1 MKSLKRKADIF
12 LADKK
17 DSFLKGALIL
27 TVAGFVVKVLGA
39 LYRIPLALL
48 IKDEG
53 MGLYQMAYPIYLI
66 LLSISTAGLPTAI
79 SKMVSEDVALGRYK
93 NAYRIFVISLTVLA
107 SVGLALTIILAA
119 GAQQLSVRV
128 YQNPKAYYSI
138 ISIAPAIFFV
148 SVMSCFR
155 GFFQGLQDMVPSAIS
170 QVVEQ
175 IGRVVAVF
183 VLANLLLP
191 YGVEFAAAGAAFGP
205 VAGAVAGLVVLILVY
220 YNRRNYLFNKMNLD
234 MSKALESFV
243 HIIYRLFFFAIPITL
258 GGLISPLMN
267 MADAAIVSS
276 RLQDAG
282 FSVKRATELFGQLT
296 GMAAPLVNLPVVV
309 TTALSA
315 SLVPAIAESLVLNDR
330 QMIASR
336 AETGMRFSVIFGLP
350 AAVGMY
356 VLAEPITL
364 LLYKNAEAGVSL
376 EVLAWGVV
384 FLALTQTTT
393 GILQG
398 IGKTMIPV
406 KNMLFGAVIKVFI
419 NYILTGIPSIN
430 IKGAAIGTVVGYL
443 VPSLLNAAQ
452 VVRWTN
458 LKVNLNYMVFK
469 PAFAA
474 AIMGAGVNLV
484 HGQFMIIGFSQN
496 KATALAIAIGVVIY
510 AFVLLLIGGLKEND
524 LKLLPGGSKFVMFL
538 QKYGAF
544 RR

>member
-1 MKSLKRKADIF
+1 MSDR
-12 LADKK
+12 K

-27 TVAGFVVKVLGA
+27 TIAGFIVKILGA
-39 LYRIPLALL
+39 AYRIPLALL

-79 SKMVSEDVALGRYK
+79 SKMVSEDAALGKYK
-93 NAYRIFVISLTVLA
+93 NAYRIFVVSLVVLALVGLVLTVVL
-107 SVGLALTIILAA
+107 IA
-119 GAQQLSVRV
+119 GAELLSIRV

-138 ISIAPAIFFV
+138 VSIAPAIFFV

-155 GFFQGLQDMVPSAIS
+155 GFFQGLQDMTPSAIS
-170 QVVEQ
+170 QIVEQ

-183 VLANLLLP
+183 ILANILLP

-205 VAGAVAGLVVLILVY
+205 VAGAVAGLIVLILVY
-220 YNRRNYLFNKMNLD
+220 YNRRGYLLTKMSLD
-234 MSKALESFV
+234 TSRTFEDFV
-243 HIIYRLFFFAIPITL
+243 HIIYRLFSFAIPITL
-258 GGLISPLMN
+258 GGLVSPFMN

-276 RLQDAG
+276 RLQYAG

-296 GMAAPLVNLPVVV
+296 GMAAPLVNLPVVA

-315 SLVPAIAESLVLNDR
+315 SLVPAISEAVALNNR

-336 AETGMRFSVIFGLP
+336 AETGMRFSIIFGLP

-356 VLAEPITL
+356 VLAEPITV
-364 LLYKNAEAGVSL
+364 LLYKNAEAGISL
-376 EVLAWGVV
+376 EVLSWGVV

-398 IGKTMIPV
+398 IGQTMIPV
-406 KNMLFGAVIKVFI
+406 KNMFIGAAIKVVI
-419 NYILTGIPSIN
+419 NYVLTGITYIN
-430 IKGAAIGTVVGYL
+430 IKGAALGTVIGYL
-443 VPSLLNAAQ
+443 IPSLFNALQ
-452 VVRWTN
+452 VIKWTD
-458 LKVNLNYMVFK
+458 LKVDLNYMVIK

-474 AIMGAGVNLV
+474 AIMGISVKLA
-484 HGQFMIIGFSQN
+484 HGELMLLGLSQN
-496 KATALAIAIGVVIY
+496 KATVFAIALGVLVY
-510 AFVLLLIGGLKEND
+510 VLALLLSGGLKQND
-524 LKLLPGGSKFVMFL
+524 LELLPGGRHIIRFIKKF
-538 QKYGAF
+538 GAF

>member
-1 MKSLKRKADIF
+1 MKSLKRKADIL
-12 LADKK
+12 LADKN
-17 DSFLKGALIL
+17 SFLKGALIL
-27 TVAGFVVKVLGA
+27 TVAGFIVKALGA

-79 SKMVSEDVALGRYK
+79 SKMVSEDAALGRYK
-93 NAYRIFVISLTVLA
+93 NAYRIFRVSMLVLALVGLVLTVTLIA
-107 SVGLALTIILAA
+107 SAEL
-119 GAQQLSVRV
+119 LSVKV

-138 ISIAPAIFFV
+138 VSIAPAIFFV

-155 GFFQGLQDMVPSAIS
+155 GFFQGMQDMVPSAIS

-183 VLANLLLP
+183 ILANLLLP

-205 VAGAVAGLVVLILVY
+205 VAGAVAGLLVLLLVY
-220 YNRRNYLFNKMNLD
+220 YNRRKQLLYH
-234 MSKALESFV
+234 MSHDISTNLESFG
-243 HIIYRLFFFAIPITL
+243 HIIYRLFIFAIPITL

-276 RLQDAG
+276 RLQAAG

-296 GMAAPLVNLPVVV
+296 GMAAPLVNLPVVA

-315 SLVPAIAESLVLNDR
+315 SLVPAIAESMALNDR
-330 QMIASR
+330 QQIASR
-336 AETGMRFSVIFGLP
+336 AETGIRLSVIFGLP
-350 AAVGMY
+350 AAVGMF
-356 VLAEPITL
+356 VLAEPITV
-364 LLYKNAEAGVSL
+364 LLYKNAEAAISL
-376 EVLAWGVV
+376 EVLSWGVI

-398 IGKTMIPV
+398 IGQTMIPV
-406 KNMLFGAVIKVFI
+406 RNMLIGAAIKVVI

-430 IKGAAIGTVVGYL
+430 IMGAALGTVIGYL
-443 VPSLLNAAQ
+443 VPSLLNAAE

-458 LKVNLNYMVFK
+458 LGVNLNYMAIK
-469 PAFAA
+469 PAVAA
-474 AIMGAGVNLV
+474 AAMGAGVKLA
-484 HGQFMIIGFSQN
+484 HGQLVVFGFSQN
-496 KATALAIAIGVVIY
+496 KATVVAIALGVILY
-510 AFVLLLIGGLKEND
+510 AGVLLLIGGLKESD
-524 LKLLPGGSKFVMFL
+524 LRIIPGGRKVAVLL
-538 QKYGAF
+538 QKFGIF

>member
-1 MKSLKRKADIF
+1 M
-12 LADKK
+12 ADKK

-27 TVAGFVVKVLGA
+27 TVAGFVVKALGA
-39 LYRIPLALL
+39 IYRIPLALL

-79 SKMVSEDVALGRYK
+79 SKMVSEDVALGKYK
-93 NAYRIFVISLTVLA
+93 NAYRIFVVSLVVLA
-107 SVGLALTIILAA
+107 SVGVVLTIVLIA
-119 GAQQLSVRV
+119 GAELLSVKV
-128 YQNPKAYYSI
+128 YENPKAYYPI

-148 SVMSCFR
+148 SVMACFR
-155 GFFQGLQDMVPSAIS
+155 GFFQGLQDMTPSAIS

-175 IGRVVAVF
+175 IGRVVTVF
-183 VLANLLLP
+183 ILANLLLP

-205 VAGAVAGLVVLILVY
+205 VAGAVAGLIVLILVY
-220 YNRRNYLFNKMNLD
+220 YNRKGYLLKKMSLD
-234 MSKALESFV
+234 TSQALESFL

-258 GGLISPLMN
+258 GGLISPFMN

-315 SLVPAIAESLVLNDR
+315 SLVPAISEALALNDR

-336 AETGMRFSVIFGLP
+336 AETGMRLSVIFGLP

-384 FLALTQTTT
+384 FLAMTQTTT

-398 IGKTMIPV
+398 IGQTMIPV
-406 KNMLFGAVIKVFI
+406 KNMLFGAVIKVLI
-419 NYILTGIPSIN
+419 NYVLTGIPSIN
-430 IKGAAIGTVVGYL
+430 IKGAALGTVIGYL
-443 VPSLLNAAQ
+443 VPSLLNAVQ
-452 VVRWTN
+452 VVRLAN

-469 PAFAA
+469 PALAA
-474 AIMGAGVNLV
+474 AIMGAGVNFA
-484 HGQFMIIGFSQN
+484 HGKLMLFSFSQN
-496 KATALAIAIGVVIY
+496 QATVLAIALGVVIY
-510 AFVLLLIGGLKEND
+510 ALVLLLIGGLKKND
-524 LKLLPGGSKFVMFL
+524 LELLPGGRQVVILLKKF
-538 QKYGAF
+538 GAF

>member
-1 MKSLKRKADIF
+1 
-12 LADKK
+12 LADKN
-17 DSFLKGALIL
+17 SFLKGALIL
-27 TVAGFVVKVLGA
+27 TVAGFIVKALGA

-79 SKMVSEDVALGRYK
+79 SKMVSEDAALGRYK
-93 NAYRIFVISLTVLA
+93 NAYRIFRVSMLVLALVGLVLTVTLIA
-107 SVGLALTIILAA
+107 SAEL
-119 GAQQLSVRV
+119 LSVKV

-138 ISIAPAIFFV
+138 VSIAPAIFFV

-155 GFFQGLQDMVPSAIS
+155 GFFQGMQDMVPSAIS

-183 VLANLLLP
+183 ILANLLLP

-205 VAGAVAGLVVLILVY
+205 VAGAVAGLLVLLLVY
-220 YNRRNYLFNKMNLD
+220 YNRRKQLLYH
-234 MSKALESFV
+234 MSHDISTNLESFG
-243 HIIYRLFFFAIPITL
+243 HIIYRLFIFAIPITL

-276 RLQDAG
+276 RLQAAG

-296 GMAAPLVNLPVVV
+296 GMAAPLVNLPVVA

-315 SLVPAIAESLVLNDR
+315 SLVPAIAESMALNDR
-330 QMIASR
+330 QQIASR
-336 AETGMRFSVIFGLP
+336 AETGIRLSVIFGLP
-350 AAVGMY
+350 AAVGMF
-356 VLAEPITL
+356 VLAEPITV
-364 LLYKNAEAGVSL
+364 LLYKNAEAAISL
-376 EVLAWGVV
+376 EVLSWGVI

-398 IGKTMIPV
+398 IGQTMIPV
-406 KNMLFGAVIKVFI
+406 RNMLIGAAIKVVI

-430 IKGAAIGTVVGYL
+430 IMGAALGTVIGYL
-443 VPSLLNAAQ
+443 VPSLLNAAE

-458 LKVNLNYMVFK
+458 LGVNLNYMAIK
-469 PAFAA
+469 PAVAA
-474 AIMGAGVNLV
+474 AAMGAGVKLA
-484 HGQFMIIGFSQN
+484 HGQLVVFGFSQN
-496 KATALAIAIGVVIY
+496 KATVVAIALGVILY
-510 AFVLLLIGGLKEND
+510 AGVLLLIGGLKESD
-524 LKLLPGGSKFVMFL
+524 LRIIPGGRKVAVLL
-538 QKYGAF
+538 QKFGIF